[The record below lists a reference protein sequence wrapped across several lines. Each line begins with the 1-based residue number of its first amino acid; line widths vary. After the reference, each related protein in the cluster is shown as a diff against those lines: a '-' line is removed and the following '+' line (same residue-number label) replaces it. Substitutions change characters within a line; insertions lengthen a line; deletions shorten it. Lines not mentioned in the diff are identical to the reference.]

1 MSSILAMLMAAGAGT
16 RLHPLTVSV
25 PKPMVPIAN
34 RPVLEYTIEN
44 LKRHGITE
52 IILNLHNH
60 PALIRKHFGNGS
72 AWGVKLQYSFEP
84 QLLGTAGGVKNVSSF
99 LKGGTFL
106 VM

>member
-1 MSSILAMLMAAGAGT
+1 MVMAAGAGT
-16 RLHPLTVSV
+16 RLHPLSLSV

-52 IILNLHNH
+52 IVLNLHNH
-60 PALIRKHFGNGS
+60 PDLIRKHFGNGS

-84 QLLGTAGGVKNVSSF
+84 QLLGTAGATDSATNAANQARHFSRHLG
-99 LKGGTFL
+99 
-106 VM
+106 

>member
-1 MSSILAMLMAAGAGT
+1 MSGIRAMVMAAGAGT
-16 RLHPLTVSV
+16 RLRPLTEEI

-60 PALIRKHFGNGS
+60 PDLIRSHFGHGQK
-72 AWGVKLQYSFEP
+72 WGVRLDYSHEP
-84 QLLGTAGGVKNVSSF
+84 RLMGTAGGVRKAGWF
-99 LKGGTFL
+99 LEKGT
-106 VM
+106 